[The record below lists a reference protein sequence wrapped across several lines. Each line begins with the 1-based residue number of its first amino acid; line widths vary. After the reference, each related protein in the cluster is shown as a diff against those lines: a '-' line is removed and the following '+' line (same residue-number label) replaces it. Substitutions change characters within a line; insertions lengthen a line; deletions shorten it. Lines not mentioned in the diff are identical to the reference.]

1 MPTFLPEDS
10 LRTPRFVGITTF
22 MRLPHTR
29 QLDGVDVAV
38 LGIPFDTGSPF
49 RVGCRFGPA
58 AIRAM
63 SLMLRPINPYQ
74 DLNVFEECAIVDYG
88 DTDVAPG
95 YLPESFERI
104 EAAMA
109 PLVAHGIIP
118 VGLGGDHSI
127 ALPELRA
134 LGRRHG
140 ALAVL
145 HFDSH
150 TDTWDTYFAGQRHSA
165 GTAFRRGVEEGFI
178 DARASMQ
185 IGMRGSL
192 FSNQDIQQSLD
203 LGYEVVTT
211 DQMLDAG
218 VETLGRRILDKFHGR
233 KVFLSFDLDVVDPAF
248 APGVQ
253 TPEAGGPSARDIL
266 RLIRRL
272 RGLDLVGA
280 DVVEMNP
287 NYDPGQISA
296 LLAAT
301 VAAEIL
307 ALIAAH
313 RRDRK
318 MR

>member
-74 DLNVFEECAIVDYG
+74 NLNVFEECAIVDYG

-109 PLVAHGIIP
+109 PLVARGIIP

-218 VETLGRRILDKFHGR
+218 VEALGRRILDKFHGR

-287 NYDPGQISA
+287 NYDPAQISA

-313 RRDRK
+313 RRDR
-318 MR
+318 RTR

>member
-22 MRLPHTR
+22 MRLPYTKDL
-29 QLDGVDVAV
+29 QGVDVAV

-49 RVGCRFGPA
+49 RVGCRFGPSA
-58 AIRAM
+58 VRAM

-74 DLNVFEECAIVDYG
+74 NLNVFEECAIVDYG
-88 DTDVAPG
+88 DADVVPG

-104 EAAMA
+104 EAALA
-109 PLVAHGIIP
+109 PLVARRVIPIGI
-118 VGLGGDHSI
+118 GGDHSI

-140 ALAVL
+140 PLAVL

-165 GTAFRRGVEEGFI
+165 GTRCRRGVEEGLI
-178 DARASMQ
+178 DAHASMQ

-192 FSNQDIQQSLD
+192 FSSQDIEQSLA
-203 LGYEVVTT
+203 LGYEVVST
-211 DQMLDAG
+211 DQMLDAS
-218 VETLGRRILDKFHGR
+218 VDTLARRILAKFRGR
-233 KVFLSFDLDVVDPAF
+233 RVFLSFDLDVVDPAF

-253 TPEAGGPSARDIL
+253 TPEAGGPSARDVL
-266 RLIRRL
+266 RLLRSL
-272 RGLDLVGA
+272 RGLDLAGA

-301 VAAEIL
+301 VVAEIL

-313 RRDRK
+313 RRDHR
-318 MR
+318 

>member
-22 MRLPHTR
+22 MQLPYTKDL
-29 QLDGVDVAV
+29 QGVDVAV

-49 RVGCRFGPA
+49 RVGCRFGPSA
-58 AIRAM
+58 VRAM

-74 DLNVFEECAIVDYG
+74 NLNVFEECAIVDYG
-88 DTDVAPG
+88 DADVVPG

-104 EAAMA
+104 EAALA
-109 PLVAHGIIP
+109 PLVARRVIPIGI
-118 VGLGGDHSI
+118 GGDHSI

-140 ALAVL
+140 PLAVL

-165 GTAFRRGVEEGFI
+165 GTAFRRGVEEGLI
-178 DARASMQ
+178 DAHASMQ

-192 FSNQDIQQSLD
+192 FSSQDIEQSLA
-203 LGYEVVTT
+203 LGYEVVST
-211 DQMLDAG
+211 DQMLDAS
-218 VETLGRRILDKFHGR
+218 VDTLARRILAKFRGR
-233 KVFLSFDLDVVDPAF
+233 RVFLSFDLDVVDPAF

-253 TPEAGGPSARDIL
+253 TPEAGGPSARDVL
-266 RLIRRL
+266 RLLRSL
-272 RGLDLVGA
+272 RGLDLAGA

-301 VAAEIL
+301 VVAEIL

-313 RRDRK
+313 RRDHR
-318 MR
+318 